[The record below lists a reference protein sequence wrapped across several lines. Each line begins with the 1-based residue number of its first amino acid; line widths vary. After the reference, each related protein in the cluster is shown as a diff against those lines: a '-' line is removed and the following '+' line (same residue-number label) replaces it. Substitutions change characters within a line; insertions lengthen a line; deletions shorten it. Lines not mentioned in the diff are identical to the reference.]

1 MGVKSTS
8 QANFESQSSS
18 FSNNFAAEDGGDYRG
33 EGISAT
39 GGTKATPGDGYTYH
53 LFTSPG
59 LFVITNAGEAG
70 SNDINYLIVGGG
82 GGGGYDKGGGGGAGG
97 FVNGDIA
104 AAAGTYPIILGP
116 GGAGGNN
123 STTKGSNGGESA
135 WGSYPTLPWPGTVGG
150 GGGGGCPQPSPN
162 QTGSVGGDY
171 ASGGG
176 SWYNNNGSPAGP
188 KPVPGIGS
196 NSAGNAGMAPRG
208 NGGAGGGAGGSDG
221 FSHPNSDCNP
231 GKTLPWIP
239 TAYGFAQTNEDG
251 SGGGGYFAGG
261 GGGGGNTIS
270 PSNATR
276 GSGGAGY
283 GMGDPSPNGTSL
295 KNGMTNSGSGG
306 GGGAGDGPATK
317 RTGGTG
323 GPGVFL
329 CRYPIG

>member
-70 SNDINYLIVGGG
+70 SNDINYLLVGGG
-82 GGGGYDKGGGGGAGG
+82 GGGGYDRGGGGGAGG

-196 NSAGNAGMAPRG
+196 NSAGNAGMAPRV
-208 NGGAGGGAGGSDG
+208 NGGAGGGAGAQATNNWRGG
-221 FSHPNSDCNP
+221 Y
-231 GKTLPWIP
+231 GKKEGA
-239 TAYGFAQTNEDG
+239 TANYGDG
-251 SGGGGYFAGG
+251 SKAIAMDGKGRYF
-261 GGGGGNTIS
+261 
-270 PSNATR
+270 
-276 GSGGAGY
+276 
-283 GMGDPSPNGTSL
+283 
-295 KNGMTNSGSGG
+295 G
-306 GGGAGDGPATK
+306 GGGAGWVGRYNNAVGRRGK
-317 RTGGTG
+317 GGGGAGGTQSDVEDQHIKPTDGLDGYG
-323 GPGVFL
+323 GGAGGGTMNEEQNAACHGGSGTIMV
-329 CRYPIG
+329 RYQA